1 MRILGIEISLVPK
14 AKPAVWHRA
23 STSALGVRITD
34 MTPDELRT
42 ELEWVLGHISAGR
55 VVYIGRKDPFRR
67 VLATPID

>member
-1 MRILGIEISLVPK
+1 MRIFGLEISRVPK

-42 ELEWVLGHISAGR
+42 ELEWVLGHISEGR
-55 VVYIGRKDPFRR
+55 VVYIGKRDPFRR
-67 VLATPID
+67 VLSTPQD